1 LQENLYLSAAAFSPL
16 HALQFA
22 GALSGIAATFGGE
35 LLLGR
40 ETNGEWVELLR
51 LHSDEQV
58 AGDPV
63 LAGHWFVVCTRSKAR
78 TRVLLYQIAKANL
91 PIVRLSVEIE
101 GPANARVRL
110 DSFTLAV
117 ADDFGRLQV
126 FELTYGERIR
136 DIRL

>member
-1 LQENLYLSAAAFSPL
+1 M
-16 HALQFA
+16 AL
-22 GALSGIAATFGGE
+22 GLPTPSNALEA
-35 LLLGR
+35 
-40 ETNGEWVELLR
+40 
-51 LHSDEQV
+51 
-58 AGDPV
+58 
-63 LAGHWFVVCTRSKAR
+63 C
-78 TRVLLYQIAKANL
+78 TRVLLYQIAKASL

-101 GPANARVRL
+101 GPVNASVRL